1 MSGTVSRRRGSYQG
15 GIKSGKGV
23 GKKSFFTMMHYKDK
37 HFPSTASPA
46 EALAKVGQP
55 PTANRQPPTA
65 NPCKGDD
72 VLISLPDPVLT
83 GMK

>member
-15 GIKSGKGV
+15 G
-23 GKKSFFTMMHYKDK
+23 HYKDK

-55 PTANRQPPTA
+55 LRPPKLAKVGHLPTA
-65 NPCKGDD
+65 NPCKGKD
-72 VLISLPDPVLT
+72 VAITRPDPVLT